1 MCCLSLLGNIL
12 CSFFAL
18 VFITHLFLPYVKS
31 NEAVGE
37 FIMWSEFKQ
46 FISRGNVID
55 LAIAV
60 IIGSAFGKIVE
71 SLVQDMMMPAIGI
84 LFGGI
89 NLEGLHLRIGAEV
102 IELGKFLQAL
112 VDFLLVAMSI
122 FLMIKVVNRLK
133 GGEQQ
138 YKVKQTT
145 NLEVLQEIRDILKD
159 DHSPSHSDDFPKA
172 IDQLTKSGMKIQM
185 RTDRKPR

>member
-1 MCCLSLLGNIL
+1 
-12 CSFFAL
+12 
-18 VFITHLFLPYVKS
+18 
-31 NEAVGE
+31 
-37 FIMWSEFKQ
+37 MWPEFKQ
-46 FISRGNVID
+46 FNSRGNVINI
-55 LAIAV
+55 AIAV

-102 IELGKFLQAL
+102 IELGKFLQAF

-159 DHSPSHSDDFPKA
+159 DHSPSHSDEVPKT

>member
-1 MCCLSLLGNIL
+1 
-12 CSFFAL
+12 
-18 VFITHLFLPYVKS
+18 
-31 NEAVGE
+31 
-37 FIMWSEFKQ
+37 MWSEFKQ
-46 FISRGNVID
+46 FISRGNVVD

-71 SLVQDMMMPAIGI
+71 SLVQDMMMPAIGV

-133 GGEQQ
+133 GGEKQ

-159 DHSPSHSDDFPKA
+159 DQKPSLRQGFQRPGEEF
-172 IDQLTKSGMKIQM
+172 TKSGMKIQM
-185 RTDRKPR
+185 RTERKTR

>member
-1 MCCLSLLGNIL
+1 M
-12 CSFFAL
+12 
-18 VFITHLFLPYVKS
+18 PYVKS

-37 FIMWSEFKQ
+37 FIMWSEFKL

-159 DHSPSHSDDFPKA
+159 DHSTSHSDDFPKTT
-172 IDQLTKSGMKIQM
+172 DQLTKSGMKIQM

>member
-1 MCCLSLLGNIL
+1 
-12 CSFFAL
+12 
-18 VFITHLFLPYVKS
+18 
-31 NEAVGE
+31 
-37 FIMWSEFKQ
+37 MWSEFKL

-159 DHSPSHSDDFPKA
+159 DHSTSHSDDFPKTT
-172 IDQLTKSGMKIQM
+172 DQLTKSGMKIQM

>member
-1 MCCLSLLGNIL
+1 
-12 CSFFAL
+12 
-18 VFITHLFLPYVKS
+18 
-31 NEAVGE
+31 
-37 FIMWSEFKQ
+37 MWSEFKQ

-71 SLVQDMMMPAIGI
+71 SLVEDMMMPTIGI

-112 VDFLLVAMSI
+112 VDFMLVAVSI
-122 FLMIKVVNRLK
+122 FLVIKVVNRLK
-133 GGEQQ
+133 GGEEQ
-138 YKVKQTT
+138 YKLKQTT
-145 NLEVLQEIRDILKD
+145 NIEVLQEIRDILKED
-159 DHSPSHSDDFPKA
+159 QRPSLSHDVSRGEP
-172 IDQLTKSGMKIQM
+172 ITKSGMKIQI
-185 RTDRKPR
+185 RSDRKSK